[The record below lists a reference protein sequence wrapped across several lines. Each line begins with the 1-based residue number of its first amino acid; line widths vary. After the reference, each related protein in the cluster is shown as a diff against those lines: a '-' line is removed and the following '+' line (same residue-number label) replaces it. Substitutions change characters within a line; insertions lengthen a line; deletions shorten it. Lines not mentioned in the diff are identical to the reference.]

1 MFSKKKLLI
10 VGSGYITKSFLEQ
23 YSRDYKFY
31 LLSKHTKKSTK
42 NFQLVASED
51 LGKHDFEY
59 IIFGSSISSFKTIT
73 NTELQKFLS
82 YVKSFFQTISKKN

>member
-31 LLSKHTKKSTK
+31 LLSKHTKKHK

-82 YVKSFFQTISKKN
+82 YVKSFFQTISKKI